1 MTAEACKQFIDEE
14 IFANFTEQDQCIR
27 SVIMDKRRKTDQL
40 YNDNAV
46 SILMND
52 DDMVIGIGRDGDGY
66 VYYDL

>member
-14 IFANFTEQDQCIR
+14 IFADFTDQDQYIR
-27 SVIMDKRRKTDQL
+27 SVIMDKRRKSDQL
-40 YNDNAV
+40 YNAV

-52 DDMVIGIGRDGDGY
+52 DDMVIGRDGDGL